1 MIFSNFGIDYVL
13 YLLCF
18 GAILVSVY
26 AQIKVSGTFRKYSSV
41 YTRDGRSAAEVARM
55 ILDKNGLYGVRIERV
70 RGNLTDHYNPR
81 ASVLRLSDGVYGSSS
96 AAAVGVAAHE
106 AGHAVQHAKGYLPV
120 IIRSKLVPITGFAS
134 RFSWLV
140 IMAGILLMMLD
151 GVLGYYTVLF
161 GIGLFA
167 VVALFQLVTLPVEFN
182 ASRRAMEALEGSGR
196 YGREELSAS
205 RKVLSAA
212 ALTYVA
218 ALLVSLLQ
226 LLRLVVR
233 FTGNRR
239 R

>member
-1 MIFSNFGIDYVL
+1 MNPDLFRLDYIL
-13 YLLCF
+13 YILCF
-18 GAILVSVY
+18 LSILLSLY
-26 AQIKVSGTFRKYSSV
+26 AQIKVTSTFRKYSSV
-41 YTRDGRSAAEVARM
+41 YTRNGKTAREVARM
-55 ILDKNGLYGVRIERV
+55 ILDRNRLYGVRIERV
-70 RGNLTDHYNPR
+70 YGNLTDHYDPR
-81 ASVLRLSDGVYGSSS
+81 SGTLRLSDSVYDSTS

-106 AGHAVQHAKGYLPV
+106 AGHAVQHATKYFPLV
-120 IIRSKLVPITGFAS
+120 IRTRLVPITGFAS

-151 GVLGYYTVLF
+151 GIIGYYTVLF

-167 VVALFQLVTLPVEFN
+167 VVTLFQLVTLPVEFN
-182 ASRRAMEALEGSGR
+182 ASRRAMAALEGSGSFER
-196 YGREELSAS
+196 DELSAS
-205 RKVLSAA
+205 RRVLTAA